1 MTPESSAGGDGPPPP
16 PPSPPPPPASGSGTP
31 SAPAAAG
38 GPPPA
43 GGAPGGGPPW
53 QGGNR
58 GRRRRR
64 GRGRRGRPGGGPG
77 GPGGP
82 PLTNQP
88 QHHHPRHGGN
98 HGGNQHPGGGGGAPP
113 FAPAPGEVLTADGTG
128 EGVVDVMREG
138 YGFLRQLKHCYLPHP
153 SDVYVPAH
161 LLRQYAIEQGTQIAG
176 GMASP
181 RRPGQRASLLN
192 VQTIEGGP
200 PQAYVNRVPFKN
212 LVTIDP
218 TEWLRLEGPGAND
231 PLLRVIDL
239 LIPIGKGQRCLI
251 VAPPRTGKTIM
262 LQRIGQAINRNYP
275 GMKIFVL
282 LINERPE
289 EVTELRR
296 TIQGEI
302 IASSL
307 DELAPQHV
315 GVAEMALSRAKRCME
330 MGQDVVV
337 LADSLTRMA
346 RAYNMEI
353 EHSGRT
359 MSGGVDSRA
368 MERPKTHFGAA
379 RKVEGGGSLTIIASA
394 LIDTGSRMDQV
405 IFEEFKGTGNS
416 EIVLSRDLA
425 DRRIFPAID
434 ISTSG
439 TRKEEKLL
447 PPDVLQRTWILRR
460 VLTKMKPEE
469 AMELLVQKLMQTK
482 TNAEFL
488 DRFKG

>member
-1 MTPESSAGGDGPPPP
+1 MPEENTGGGGSAPAPTPSPSPSTGSPPSAGGQ
-16 PPSPPPPPASGSGTP
+16 
-31 SAPAAAG
+31 G
-38 GPPPA
+38 G
-43 GGAPGGGPPW
+43 GGGNPGGGGGGGQ
-53 QGGNR
+53 QGRGNNWRNNR

-64 GRGRRGRPGGGPG
+64 GRGKRGQPGQPG
-77 GPGGP
+77 QPGQGGP
-82 PLTNQP
+82 PGRPP
-88 QHHHPRHGGN
+88 QGGGGN
-98 HGGNQHPGGGGGAPP
+98 HPP
-113 FAPAPGEVLTADGTG
+113 RGSEIGYTPAPGEVVPTDSVA
-128 EGVVDVMREG
+128 EGAVDVMHEG
-138 YGFLRQLKHCYLPHP
+138 YGFLRNLKYSYLPHP
-153 SDVYVPAH
+153 TDVYIPAN
-161 LLRQYAIEQGTQIAG
+161 LLRTLNIEQGTRISG
-176 GMASP
+176 GVAAP
-181 RRPGQRASLLN
+181 RRPGQRPSL
-192 VQTIEGGP
+192 VTIEKIEGDDP
-200 PQAYVNRVPFKN
+200 KHYLDRTPFKS
-212 LVTIDP
+212 LTTIDP
-218 TEWLRLEGPGAND
+218 TEWLRLEGESTTD

-275 GMKIFVL
+275 EMRVFVL

-296 TIQGEI
+296 SINGEI

-307 DELAPQHV
+307 DELATQHV
-315 GVAEMALSRAKRCME
+315 GVADMALARAKRCVE

-359 MSGGVDSRA
+359 LSGGVDSRA
-368 MERPKTHFGAA
+368 LERPKTHFGAA
-379 RKVEGGGSLTIIASA
+379 RKVEGGGSMTIIATA

-416 EIVLSRDLA
+416 EIVLSRELA

-434 ISTSG
+434 INASG

-447 PPDVLQRTWILRR
+447 PEDILKRVWILRR
-460 VLTKMKPEE
+460 VLSKMKPVE
-469 AMELLVQKLMQTK
+469 AMELLVQKLMQTR

-488 DRFKG
+488 DRFRG

>member
-1 MTPESSAGGDGPPPP
+1 MMEEASNGGDGPPSSPP
-16 PPSPPPPPASGSGTP
+16 PAGGNPPASPPPPA
-31 SAPAAAG
+31 
-38 GPPPA
+38 PPA
-43 GGAPGGGPPW
+43 GGAPQGALPAGVPGTGAPGGPPGW
-53 QGGNR
+53 NNGQGGGR

-64 GRGRRGRPGGGPG
+64 GRGRRGNPG
-77 GPGGP
+77 GPQGGP
-82 PLTNQP
+82 PQ
-88 QHHHPRHGGN
+88 N
-98 HGGNQHPGGGGGAPP
+98 HGGHRHQGGPP
-113 FAPAPGEVLTADGTG
+113 RHQGNNPSFGPAPGEVLTADTVA
-128 EGVVDVMREG
+128 EGAVDVLREG
-138 YGFLRQLKHCYLPHP
+138 YGFLRTLKYCYLPHP
-153 SDVYVPAH
+153 TDVYVPAN
-161 LLRQYAIEQGTQIAG
+161 LIRQYVLEQGTLVKG
-176 GMASP
+176 GVSSP
-181 RRPGQRASLLN
+181 RRPGQRPSL
-192 VQTIEGGP
+192 VTIESIEGEP
-200 PQAYVNRVPFKN
+200 PEKYVNRTPFKA
-212 LVTIDP
+212 LVTVDP
-218 TEWLRLEGPGAND
+218 TEWLRLEGPGTND

-262 LQRIGQAINRNYP
+262 LQRIGQALNRNYP
-275 GMKIFVL
+275 EMKIFVL

-296 TIQGEI
+296 TVKGEI

-307 DELAPQHV
+307 DELATQHV
-315 GVAEMALSRAKRCME
+315 GVAEMALARAKRCVE

-359 MSGGVDSRA
+359 LSGGVDSRA

-379 RKVEGGGSLTIIASA
+379 RKIEGGGSITIIATA
-394 LIDTGSRMDQV
+394 LVDTGSRMDQV

-416 EIVLSRDLA
+416 EIVLSRELA

-434 ISTSG
+434 LSTSG

-447 PPDVLQRTWILRR
+447 PPEILQRTWILRR
-460 VLTKMKPEE
+460 VLTKMEPEE
-469 AMELLVQKLMQTK
+469 AMELLVQKLSQTK
-482 TNAEFL
+482 TNLEFL

>member
-1 MTPESSAGGDGPPPP
+1 MH
-16 PPSPPPPPASGSGTP
+16 
-31 SAPAAAG
+31 
-38 GPPPA
+38 
-43 GGAPGGGPPW
+43 GGGPS
-53 QGGNR
+53 
-58 GRRRRR
+58 
-64 GRGRRGRPGGGPG
+64 
-77 GPGGP
+77 
-82 PLTNQP
+82 
-88 QHHHPRHGGN
+88 
-98 HGGNQHPGGGGGAPP
+98 
-113 FAPAPGEVLTADGTG
+113 FAPAPGEVLTAEGSA
-128 EGVVDVMREG
+128 EGVIDVMHEG
-138 YGFLRQLKHCYLPHP
+138 YGFLRTLNHCYLPHP
-153 SDVYVPAH
+153 ADVYVPAN
-161 LLRQYAIEQGTQIAG
+161 LMRQFAIEQGTMVKG
-176 GMASP
+176 GVAPP
-181 RRPGQRASLLN
+181 RRPGQRPALVN
-192 VQTIEGGP
+192 IEAIEGGAP
-200 PQAYVNRVPFKN
+200 DKYVNRTPFKN

-218 TEWLRLEGPGAND
+218 TEWLKLEGTGTTD

-262 LQRIGQAINRNYP
+262 LQRIGQAINLNYP
-275 GMKIFVL
+275 EMKVFVL

-296 TIQGEI
+296 TIKGEI

-315 GVAEMALSRAKRCME
+315 GVAEMALSRAKRCVE
-330 MGQDVVV
+330 MGQHVVV

-359 MSGGVDSRA
+359 LSGGVDSRA
-368 MERPKTHFGAA
+368 LERPKAHFGAA
-379 RKVEGGGSLTIIASA
+379 RKVEGGGSITIIATA
-394 LIDTGSRMDQV
+394 LVDTGSRMDQV

-416 EIVLSRDLA
+416 EIVLSRELA

-447 PPDVLQRTWILRR
+447 PPEILQRTWILRR
-460 VLTKMKPEE
+460 VLSKMKPEE

-482 TNAEFL
+482 TNQEFL

>member
-1 MTPESSAGGDGPPPP
+1 MMSEPPPGGNG
-16 PPSPPPPPASGSGTP
+16 PSS
-31 SAPAAAG
+31 
-38 GPPPA
+38 PPPA
-43 GGAPGGGPPW
+43 GGSGGPAPSAGPAAASHGGGA
-53 QGGNR
+53 QGQWRGGGGG

-64 GRGRRGRPGGGPG
+64 GRRRGRGGQGGQHGGGQG
-77 GPGGP
+77 GFRGG
-82 PLTNQP
+82 
-88 QHHHPRHGGN
+88 HGG
-98 HGGNQHPGGGGGAPP
+98 HGGGHSGVPA
-113 FAPAPGEVLTADGTG
+113 FAPAPGEVLVA
-128 EGVVDVMREG
+128 EGVAEGVIDVMREG
-138 YGFLRQLKHCYLPHP
+138 YAFLRTLKHCYLAHP
-153 SDVYVPAH
+153 SDVYVPANLVRAH
-161 LLRQYAIEQGTQIAG
+161 SLEQGTLVSG
-176 GMASP
+176 GVSPP
-181 RRPGQRASLLN
+181 RRPGQRPSL
-192 VQTIEGGP
+192 VTVESVEGGP
-200 PQAYVNRVPFKN
+200 PEKYVARTPFKN

-218 TEWLRLEGPGAND
+218 TEWLRLEGEGTND

-275 GMKIFVL
+275 GMKVFVL

-296 TIQGEI
+296 TIDGEI

-315 GVAEMALSRAKRCME
+315 GVAEMALARAKRCVE
-330 MGQDVVV
+330 MGEDVVV

-359 MSGGVDSRA
+359 LSGGVDSRA
-368 MERPKTHFGAA
+368 LERPKTHFGTA
-379 RKVEGGGSLTIIASA
+379 RKVEGGGSVTIIATA
-394 LIDTGSRMDQV
+394 LVDTGSRMDQV

-416 EIVLSRDLA
+416 EIVLSRELA

-434 ISTSG
+434 ISLSG

-447 PPDVLQRTWILRR
+447 PPDILQRTWILRR
-460 VLTKMKPEE
+460 VLTKMKPVE
-469 AMELLVQKLMQTK
+469 AMELLVQKLVQTK

>member
-1 MTPESSAGGDGPPPP
+1 M
-16 PPSPPPPPASGSGTP
+16 
-31 SAPAAAG
+31 
-38 GPPPA
+38 
-43 GGAPGGGPPW
+43 
-53 QGGNR
+53 
-58 GRRRRR
+58 
-64 GRGRRGRPGGGPG
+64 
-77 GPGGP
+77 
-82 PLTNQP
+82 
-88 QHHHPRHGGN
+88 H
-98 HGGNQHPGGGGGAPP
+98 
-113 FAPAPGEVLTADGTG
+113 
-128 EGVVDVMREG
+128 EG
-138 YGFLRQLKHCYLPHP
+138 YGFLRTLNHCYLPHP
-153 SDVYVPAH
+153 ADVYVPAN
-161 LLRQYAIEQGTQIAG
+161 LMRQFSIEQGTMVKG
-176 GMASP
+176 GVAPP
-181 RRPGQRASLLN
+181 RRPGQRPALVN
-192 VQTIEGGP
+192 IEAIEGGTP
-200 PQAYVNRVPFKN
+200 DKYVNRTPFKN

-218 TEWLRLEGPGAND
+218 TEWLKLEGTGTTD

-262 LQRIGQAINRNYP
+262 LQRIGQAINLNYP
-275 GMKIFVL
+275 EMKVFVL

-296 TIQGEI
+296 TIKGEI

-315 GVAEMALSRAKRCME
+315 GVAEMALSRAKRCVE
-330 MGQDVVV
+330 MGQHVVV

-359 MSGGVDSRA
+359 LSGGVDSRA
-368 MERPKTHFGAA
+368 LERPKAHFGAA
-379 RKVEGGGSLTIIASA
+379 RKVEGGGSITIIATA

-416 EIVLSRDLA
+416 EIVLSRELA

-447 PPDVLQRTWILRR
+447 PPEILQRTWILRR
-460 VLTKMKPEE
+460 VLSKMKPEE

-482 TNAEFL
+482 TNQEFL

>member
-1 MTPESSAGGDGPPPP
+1 MPDENSGGG
-16 PPSPPPPPASGSGTP
+16 G
-31 SAPAAAG
+31 SAPAPTPSPGPAAS
-38 GPPPA
+38 PA
-43 GGAPGGGPPW
+43 GQGGRAAQGAPGAPGAPGG
-53 QGGNR
+53 QGGGQNRGAPWRNNNGGGNNGR

-64 GRGRRGRPGGGPG
+64 GRGRRGRPGN
-77 GPGGP
+77 GP
-82 PLTNQP
+82 PGQ
-88 QHHHPRHGGN
+88 
-98 HGGNQHPGGGGGAPP
+98 GGGGHQHRPP
-113 FAPAPGEVLTADGTG
+113 GSEIGYTPAPGEVVATDAVA
-128 EGVVDVMREG
+128 EGVVEVMHEG
-138 YGFLRQLKHCYLPHP
+138 YGFLRNLKYSYLPHP
-153 SDVYVPAH
+153 TDVYVPAN
-161 LLRQYAIEQGTQIAG
+161 LLRTFSVELGTRISG
-176 GMASP
+176 GVLPP
-181 RRPGQRASLLN
+181 RRPGQRPSL
-192 VQTIEGGP
+192 VTIDRIEDSP
-200 PQAYVNRVPFKN
+200 PAEYINRTPFKS
-212 LVTIDP
+212 LTTIDP
-218 TEWLRLEGPGAND
+218 TEWLRLEGEGTND

-275 GMKIFVL
+275 GMKVFVL

-296 TIQGEI
+296 SIVGEI

-307 DELAPQHV
+307 DELATQHV
-315 GVAEMALSRAKRCME
+315 GVAEMALSRAKRCVE
-330 MGQDVVV
+330 MGRDVVV

-359 MSGGVDSRA
+359 LSGGVDSRA
-368 MERPKTHFGAA
+368 LERPKTHFGAA
-379 RKVEGGGSLTIIASA
+379 RKVEGGGSLTIIATA

-416 EIVLSRDLA
+416 EIVLSRELA

-434 ISTSG
+434 INASG

-447 PPDVLQRTWILRR
+447 PEEILKRVWILRR
-460 VLTKMKPEE
+460 VLSKMKPVE
-469 AMELLVQKLMQTK
+469 AMELLVQKLMQTR

-488 DRFKG
+488 DRFRG

>member
-1 MTPESSAGGDGPPPP
+1 M
-16 PPSPPPPPASGSGTP
+16 
-31 SAPAAAG
+31 
-38 GPPPA
+38 
-43 GGAPGGGPPW
+43 
-53 QGGNR
+53 
-58 GRRRRR
+58 
-64 GRGRRGRPGGGPG
+64 
-77 GPGGP
+77 
-82 PLTNQP
+82 
-88 QHHHPRHGGN
+88 H
-98 HGGNQHPGGGGGAPP
+98 
-113 FAPAPGEVLTADGTG
+113 
-128 EGVVDVMREG
+128 EG
-138 YGFLRQLKHCYLPHP
+138 YGFLRTLNHCYLPHP
-153 SDVYVPAH
+153 ADVYVPAN
-161 LLRQYAIEQGTQIAG
+161 LMRQFSIEQGTMIKG
-176 GMASP
+176 GVAPP
-181 RRPGQRASLLN
+181 RRPGQRPALVN
-192 VQTIEGGP
+192 IETVEGGKP
-200 PQAYVNRVPFKN
+200 ELYVNRVPFKN

-218 TEWLRLEGPGAND
+218 TEWLRLEGPGTTD

-262 LQRIGQAINRNYP
+262 LQRIGQSINRNYP
-275 GMKIFVL
+275 EMKVFVL

-315 GVAEMALSRAKRCME
+315 GVAEMTLSRAKRCVE

-359 MSGGVDSRA
+359 LSGGVDSRA
-368 MERPKTHFGAA
+368 LERPKAHFGAA
-379 RKVEGGGSLTIIASA
+379 RKIEGGGSITIIATA
-394 LIDTGSRMDQV
+394 LVDTGSRMDQI

-416 EIVLSRDLA
+416 EIVLSRELA

-447 PPDVLQRTWILRR
+447 PAEILQRTWILRR

-482 TNAEFL
+482 TNQEFL
-488 DRFKG
+488 DRFRG

>member
-1 MTPESSAGGDGPPPP
+1 MGANGAEVSFMMQESFPDAQGGASS
-16 PPSPPPPPASGSGTP
+16 PSPGPASSSSPSTSG
-31 SAPAAAG
+31 G
-38 GPPPA
+38 G
-43 GGAPGGGPPW
+43 GGQGDHPGRRGGGGP
-53 QGGNR
+53 GGRN
-58 GRRRRR
+58 RRRRR
-64 GRGRRGRPGGGPG
+64 GRGRKPDGNHR
-77 GPGGP
+77 GGP
-82 PLTNQP
+82 P
-88 QHHHPRHGGN
+88 RGN
-98 HGGNQHPGGGGGAPP
+98 HGGHGHHGGGGGQGGGPELGYAPS
-113 FAPAPGEVLTADGTG
+113 PGEEITAEGTIDG
-128 EGVVDVMREG
+128 VIDVMHEG
-138 YGFLRQLKHCYLPHP
+138 YGFLRNLKYCYLPHP
-153 SDVYVPAH
+153 SDVYVPAN
-161 LLRQYAIEQGTQIAG
+161 LLRKYRVEQGVHVEG
-176 GMASP
+176 GVSPP
-181 RRPGQRASLLN
+181 RRPGQRPSL
-192 VQTIEGGP
+192 VTIDKLEGGP
-200 PQAYVNRVPFKN
+200 PEKYMEREPFKN

-218 TEWLRLEGPGAND
+218 TEWLKLEGEGTTD

-275 GMKIFVL
+275 GMKVFVL

-296 TIQGEI
+296 SIKGEI

-315 GVAEMALSRAKRCME
+315 GVAEMTLARAKTCVE
-330 MGQDVVV
+330 MGEDVVV

-359 MSGGVDSRA
+359 LSGGVDSRA
-368 MERPKTHFGAA
+368 LERPKTHFGAA

-434 ISTSG
+434 INASG

-447 PPDVLQRTWILRR
+447 PEDILKRTWTLRR
-460 VLTKMKPEE
+460 VLSKMKPVE
-469 AMELLVQKLMQTK
+469 AMELLVQKLMQTA

>member
-1 MTPESSAGGDGPPPP
+1 M
-16 PPSPPPPPASGSGTP
+16 
-31 SAPAAAG
+31 
-38 GPPPA
+38 
-43 GGAPGGGPPW
+43 
-53 QGGNR
+53 
-58 GRRRRR
+58 
-64 GRGRRGRPGGGPG
+64 
-77 GPGGP
+77 
-82 PLTNQP
+82 
-88 QHHHPRHGGN
+88 
-98 HGGNQHPGGGGGAPP
+98 
-113 FAPAPGEVLTADGTG
+113 DGTA

-138 YGFLRQLKHCYLPHP
+138 YGFLRTLKYCYLPHP
-153 SDVYVPAH
+153 TDVYVPAVV
-161 LLRQYAIEQGTQIAG
+161 LRKYSIEQGTAVAG
-176 GMASP
+176 GIASP
-181 RRPGQRASLLN
+181 RRPGQRSSL
-192 VQTIEGGP
+192 VTVDTIEGGP
-200 PQAYVNRVPFKN
+200 PEKYMERAPFKN

-218 TEWLRLEGPGAND
+218 TEWLRLEGEGTND

-275 GMKIFVL
+275 GMKVFVL

-296 TIQGEI
+296 SIRGEI

-315 GVAEMALSRAKRCME
+315 GVAEMCLSRAKRCVE

-359 MSGGVDSRA
+359 LSGGVDSRA
-368 MERPKTHFGAA
+368 LERPKTHFGAA
-379 RKVEGGGSLTIIASA
+379 RKVEGGGSITIVATA
-394 LIDTGSRMDQV
+394 LVDTGSRMDQV

-434 ISTSG
+434 LNASG

-447 PPDVLQRTWILRR
+447 PPDILERTWILRR
-460 VLTKMKPEE
+460 VLSKMKPVE
-469 AMELLVQKLMQTK
+469 AMELLVQKLMQTS

>member
-1 MTPESSAGGDGPPPP
+1 MMSEAPSGGDGTPS
-16 PPSPPPPPASGSGTP
+16 SPPPAGG
-31 SAPAAAG
+31 AG

-43 GGAPGGGPPW
+43 QAPAPPPPAPGGGGQQPSQPG
-53 QGGNR
+53 GGNPNWRNNSNNGGGGGR

-64 GRGRRGRPGGGPG
+64 GRGRRGPPGGVPGGNQGGHPGGNQGGGPRPQG
-77 GPGGP
+77 GFPAFGPG
-82 PLTNQP
+82 
-88 QHHHPRHGGN
+88 
-98 HGGNQHPGGGGGAPP
+98 
-113 FAPAPGEVLTADGTG
+113 PGETLVADTTS
-128 EGVVDVMREG
+128 EGAVDIVREG
-138 YGFLRQLKHCYLPHP
+138 YGFLRTLKHCYLAHP
-153 SDVYVPAH
+153 SDVYVPAN
-161 LLRQYAIEQGTQIAG
+161 LLRQYAIEQGTFVKG
-176 GMASP
+176 GVSSP
-181 RRPGQRASLLN
+181 RRPGQRPALVN
-192 VQTIEGGP
+192 IETIEGGP
-200 PQAYVNRVPFKN
+200 PEKYVNRTPFKS
-212 LVTIDP
+212 LTTIDP
-218 TEWLRLEGPGAND
+218 TEWLRLEGPGTND

-262 LQRIGQAINRNYP
+262 LQRIGQSINRNYP
-275 GMKIFVL
+275 EMKIFVL

-315 GVAEMALSRAKRCME
+315 GVAEMALARAKRCVE

-368 MERPKTHFGAA
+368 LERPKTHFGAA
-379 RKVEGGGSLTIIASA
+379 RKVEGGGSITIIATA
-394 LIDTGSRMDQV
+394 LVDTGSRMDQI

-416 EIVLSRDLA
+416 EIVLSRELA

-447 PPDVLQRTWILRR
+447 PPDILQRTWILRR

-482 TNAEFL
+482 TNQEFL

>member
-1 MTPESSAGGDGPPPP
+1 MMSDV
-16 PPSPPPPPASGSGTP
+16 PPSGNGP
-31 SAPAAAG
+31 APA
-38 GPPPA
+38 PPPA
-43 GGAPGGGPPW
+43 GNPGGPAPGAPPSQHGGG
-53 QGGNR
+53 QGGAPQGQWR
-58 GRRRRR
+58 GGQGGQGGQGRRRRR
-64 GRGRRGRPGGGPG
+64 GRRRGR
-77 GPGGP
+77 GGP
-82 PLTNQP
+82 PGQ
-88 QHHHPRHGGN
+88 HGGQQ
-98 HGGNQHPGGGGGAPP
+98 GNFRGHPGGNFQGGQGGHSGSPA
-113 FAPAPGEVLTADGTG
+113 FGPAPGEVLVA
-128 EGVVDVMREG
+128 EGVTEGVIDVMREG
-138 YGFLRQLKHCYLPHP
+138 YAFLRTLKYCYLAHP
-153 SDVYVPAH
+153 SDVYVPANLVRAH
-161 LLRQYAIEQGTQIAG
+161 SLEQGALVSG
-176 GMASP
+176 GVSPP
-181 RRPGQRASLLN
+181 RRPGQRPSL
-192 VQTIEGGP
+192 VTVDTVEGGP
-200 PQAYVNRVPFKN
+200 PEKYVNRTPFKN

-218 TEWLRLEGPGAND
+218 TEWLRHEGAGTND

-275 GMKIFVL
+275 GMKVFVL

-296 TIQGEI
+296 TIKGEI

-315 GVAEMALSRAKRCME
+315 GVAEMALARAKRCVE
-330 MGQDVVV
+330 MGEDVVV

-359 MSGGVDSRA
+359 LSGGVDSRA
-368 MERPKTHFGAA
+368 LERPKTHFGAA
-379 RKVEGGGSLTIIASA
+379 RKVEGGGSITIIATA
-394 LIDTGSRMDQV
+394 LVDTGSRMDQV

-416 EIVLSRDLA
+416 EIVLSRELA

-434 ISTSG
+434 ISLSG

-469 AMELLVQKLMQTK
+469 AMELLVQKLLQTK